1 MLNNNFKKIDL
12 IKKLSSETG
21 FSSNLSKKLIND
33 FIQIIIVNIKTGY
46 LNLKNI
52 GTFKIINKNERVG
65 RNPKTKVEYIIS
77 SRKTIKFIPSQK
89 IKEVLDKLT

>member
-52 GTFKIINKNERVG
+52 GTFKIINKKRL
-65 RNPKTKVEYIIS
+65 
-77 SRKTIKFIPSQK
+77 K
-89 IKEVLDKLT
+89 IKNSLKDNFS